1 MGRSVAHGAGQHLA
15 TRHRCALPR
24 SNSGLRPSRRQPAVI
39 ASITSVAVACAA
51 KAATMSIPIV
61 FEVAGEPAEAG
72 LVKSLTEPE
81 AQSHGQWFALD
92 GGITERLWIREPQGL
107 PALL

>member
-1 MGRSVAHGAGQHLA
+1 
-15 TRHRCALPR
+15 
-24 SNSGLRPSRRQPAVI
+24 VI

-81 AQSHGQWFALD
+81 AQSHGHGSRWTAASRSGSGFENPEVYQRCFRSTAA
-92 GGITERLWIREPQGL
+92 E
-107 PALL
+107 

>member
-1 MGRSVAHGAGQHLA
+1 MTIEYRWARG
-15 TRHRCALPR
+15 
-24 SNSGLRPSRRQPAVI
+24 NSRRQPAVI

-81 AQSHGQWFALD
+81 AQSHGH
-92 GGITERLWIREPQGL
+92 GSR
-107 PALL
+107 

>member
-1 MGRSVAHGAGQHLA
+1 
-15 TRHRCALPR
+15 
-24 SNSGLRPSRRQPAVI
+24 VI

-72 LVKSLTEPE
+72 LVKN
-81 AQSHGQWFALD
+81 
-92 GGITERLWIREPQGL
+92 L
-107 PALL
+107 P